1 MIPSWDVT
9 PFRPE
14 CYTARVADSGSQ
26 PRRRELLRASR
37 ARFLRIRHRLDLL
50 AGLAN
55 VDPALEEGAV
65 FDADALR
72 NHVAGKRP
80 FVADIYTVGGGQVA
94 ANLAQDHDL
103 AGADIRRDHA
113 VTANGYAIAGKV
125 DRASHAAVNIKRFR
139 PCHFALDDQR
149 FSNRGL
155 LLGVQGS
162 VTWRRNWYRLDRSR
176 LLRGRLR
183 RLLRPLG
190 CSWSIRSVGGLPHV
204 SCDSFQ
210 GNRCRS

>member
-50 AGLAN
+50 AGLAD

-72 NHVAGKRP
+72 HDVAGKRT
-80 FVADIYTVGGGQVA
+80 FVADVHAVLRDQITLD
-94 ANLAQDHDL
+94 LAHDHDL
-103 AGADIRRDHA
+103 AG
-113 VTANGYAIAGKV
+113 
-125 DRASHAAVNIKRFR
+125 
-139 PCHFALDDQR
+139 
-149 FSNRGL
+149 
-155 LLGVQGS
+155 
-162 VTWRRNWYRLDRSR
+162 
-176 LLRGRLR
+176 
-183 RLLRPLG
+183 
-190 CSWSIRSVGGLPHV
+190 
-204 SCDSFQ
+204 
-210 GNRCRS
+210 